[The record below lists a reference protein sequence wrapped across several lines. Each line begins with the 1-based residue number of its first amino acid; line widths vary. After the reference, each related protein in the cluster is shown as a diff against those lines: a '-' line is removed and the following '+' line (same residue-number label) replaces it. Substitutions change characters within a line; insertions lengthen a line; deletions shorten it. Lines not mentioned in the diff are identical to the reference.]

1 MVLLRFARCGLM
13 TSMADDVVV
22 TNNEDEHRYEA
33 RIGDEL
39 AGVAE
44 YTLAPGLVTFTHPE
58 VQDAFEGRG
67 VGSALARTALD
78 EVRAAGERA
87 VRPLCPFIRAWI
99 ERHPAY
105 QDLVAPR

>member
-1 MVLLRFARCGLM
+1 M
-13 TSMADDVVV
+13 TSMADDLVV

-33 RIGDEL
+33 HIGEEL
-39 AGVAE
+39 AGIAE
-44 YTLAPGLVTFTHPE
+44 YSLGEGLVTFTHTE
-58 VQDAFEGRG
+58 VQDAFECRG

-78 EVRAAGERA
+78 EVRAAGELK
-87 VRPLCPFIRAWI
+87 VRPLCPFFRTWI

>member
-1 MVLLRFARCGLM
+1 M

-33 RIGDEL
+33 RIGGAL
-39 AGVAE
+39 AGVVE
-44 YTLAPGLVTFTHPE
+44 YALTDGLITFIHTE
-58 VQDAFEGRG
+58 VGDAYEGRG

-78 EVRAAGERA
+78 EVRAAGERQ
-87 VRPLCPFIRAWI
+87 VRSLCPFVRTWI

-105 QDLVAPR
+105 RDLLNFPA

>member
-1 MVLLRFARCGLM
+1 M
-13 TSMADDVVV
+13 TSMADDLVV

-33 RIGDEL
+33 HIGEEL
-39 AGVAE
+39 AGIAE
-44 YTLAPGLVTFTHPE
+44 YSLGEGLVTFTHTE

-78 EVRAAGERA
+78 EVRAAGERT
-87 VRPLCPFIRAWI
+87 VRPLCPFFRTWI

-105 QDLVAPR
+105 QDLVVAP

>member
-1 MVLLRFARCGLM
+1 M

-44 YTLAPGLVTFTHPE
+44 YSLGQGLITFTHTE

-78 EVRAAGERA
+78 EVRAAGERK
-87 VRPLCPFIRAWI
+87 VRPLCPFFRTWI

-105 QDLVAPR
+105 QDLVASR